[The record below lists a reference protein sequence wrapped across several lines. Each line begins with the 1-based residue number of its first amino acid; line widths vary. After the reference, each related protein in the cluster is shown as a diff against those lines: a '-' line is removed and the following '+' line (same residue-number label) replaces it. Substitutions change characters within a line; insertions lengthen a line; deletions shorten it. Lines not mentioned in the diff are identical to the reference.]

1 MVTVKLDFGEER
13 VHLTVRDDGKGFDP
27 KKTPR
32 GHYGLLNMRERA
44 MKLGG
49 EIIVDSSPGAG
60 ALGVLLSSLQPH
72 VMTGDPVDPQPTTPT
87 PPIRVF
93 VVEDQTKILKNQ
105 LRLLEGHPDIEII
118 GTALSGEA
126 ALEEVPKLM
135 PDVLLLDLGLP
146 RMSGID
152 VTRVVKASLPEGGD
166 PHLHDLR
173 RGGQSPRG
181 REGRRVRLPA
191 QGRHGGQDHRGHQ
204 GSARRRHGH
213 PAEPGAPA
221 AAALPG
227 GAGRRPRARGAR
239 PLPHPRP
246 QSRPCST
253 RSPPPRWSRAP
264 REARQDE
271 PQLKPL
277 SDREKEIL
285 QLIAKGVSNSEAAK
299 LLNLSKATIRTH
311 LEHIYRKLEV
321 TNRVE
326 AVTEGIRKG
335 LISV

>member
-1 MVTVKLDFGEER
+1 
-13 VHLTVRDDGKGFDP
+13 
-27 KKTPR
+27 
-32 GHYGLLNMRERA
+32 
-44 MKLGG
+44 
-49 EIIVDSSPGAG
+49 
-60 ALGVLLSSLQPH
+60 
-72 VMTGDPVDPQPTTPT
+72 MTGAPLEAQPTTPAA
-87 PPIRVF
+87 PIRVF

-105 LRLLEGHPDIEII
+105 LRLLEGHQEIEII

-126 ALEEVPKLM
+126 ALEEVPKVM

-152 VTRVVKASLPEGGD
+152 VTRAVKASYPKVEILIFTIFDEEDKVLEAVKAGASGYLLKGAPVDKIIEAIKEVRAGGTVIQ
-166 PHLHDLR
+166 PNL
-173 RGGQSPRG
+173 
-181 REGRRVRLPA
+181 
-191 QGRHGGQDHRGHQ
+191 
-204 GSARRRHGH
+204 ARRLLRHFRVDPDSVPVPTQP
-213 PAEPGAPA
+213 PAPSLEPVPVPEAAPA
-221 AAALPG
+221 P
-227 GAGRRPRARGAR
+227 
-239 PLPHPRP
+239 
-246 QSRPCST
+246 
-253 RSPPPRWSRAP
+253 AP
-264 REARQDE
+264 TPE
-271 PQLKPL
+271 PQEPPIKPL